1 MSHVSCKS
9 GRLFI
14 HNSLQLINKTNDID
28 NMNFINGLTILLIYQ
43 LIGEILSQYTGLPV
57 PGPVVGMVLLFLTL
71 LLHGSLTESME
82 HSSVAFLCHLS
93 LLFVPAGV
101 GIMIHFQRI
110 ANEWMPITIALILST
125 LITMTLSALIM
136 TGMNRLVA
144 KRVNNND

>member
-1 MSHVSCKS
+1 
-9 GRLFI
+9 
-14 HNSLQLINKTNDID
+14 
-28 NMNFINGLTILLIYQ
+28 MNFINGLTILLIYQ

>member
-1 MSHVSCKS
+1 
-9 GRLFI
+9 
-14 HNSLQLINKTNDID
+14 
-28 NMNFINGLTILLIYQ
+28 MNFINGLTILLIYQ

-125 LITMTLSALIM
+125 LITMMLSALIM